1 MKKLQENFKIALD
14 YFLYCPD
21 KTLVIVQTY
30 CLNPLYTFI
39 EKSIEFLFKY
49 LRIFLLNFLGNRK
62 S

>member
-14 YFLYCPD
+14 YFLYSPD
-21 KTLVIVQTY
+21 KTLVIIQIY
-30 CLNPLYTFI
+30 CLNPLYNFI
-39 EKSIEFLFKY
+39 EKSIEFIFKY